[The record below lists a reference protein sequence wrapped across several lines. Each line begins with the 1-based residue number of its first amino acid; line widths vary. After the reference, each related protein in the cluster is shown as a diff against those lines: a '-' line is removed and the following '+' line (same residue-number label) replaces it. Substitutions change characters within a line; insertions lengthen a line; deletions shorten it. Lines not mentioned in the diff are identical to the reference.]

1 MVVGVCAGLSVC
13 LAVPCVLVAGGDV
26 VCGVIVIADCKM
38 ECVGTGASLL
48 VGVVES
54 VNARGGVRV
63 VVPGVGVT
71 GILVE
76 RLACSVVD
84 SEV

>member
-1 MVVGVCAGLSVC
+1 MSVC
-13 LAVPCVLVAGGDV
+13 LAGPYVLVAGSDV
-26 VCGVIVIADCKM
+26 VSGVVVIADCKM
-38 ECVGTGASLL
+38 ECIGTRATLL
-48 VGVVES
+48 VEIIEG

-63 VVPGVGVT
+63 VVPRVGVT

>member
-1 MVVGVCAGLSVC
+1 MT
-13 LAVPCVLVAGGDV
+13 VPSVLVAGCDIVSG
-26 VCGVIVIADCKM
+26 IAVIADCKM

-63 VVPGVGVT
+63 VVPRVGVT
-71 GILVE
+71 GILGE
-76 RLACSVVD
+76 RLLSAVVD
-84 SEV
+84 CQI